1 MLTIATL
8 GMAGY
13 GLYSLG
19 SGLLDLSWTSRLA
32 LLANLSA
39 IFLGA
44 MLVLAGLFIRVGL
57 PGSLALAL
65 AALFGLQSLALHNAA
80 HLSTARSPQSHTQVA
95 RALLGVTLVALALS
109 WGRNEDALNEGCS
122 PPDKFEP

>member
-19 SGLLDLSWTSRLA
+19 SGLLDLPWTSRLA

-80 HLSTARSPQSHTQVA
+80 HLSTARSPQNHRSPV
-95 RALLGVTLVALALS
+95 LLGVTLAALALS
-109 WGRNEDALNEGCS
+109 WGRNEDALSEGRS

>member
-19 SGLLDLSWTSRLA
+19 PGLLDLPWTSRLA

-80 HLSTARSPQSHTQVA
+80 HLSTARSPQSHRSPV
-95 RALLGVTLVALALS
+95 LLGVTLAALALS